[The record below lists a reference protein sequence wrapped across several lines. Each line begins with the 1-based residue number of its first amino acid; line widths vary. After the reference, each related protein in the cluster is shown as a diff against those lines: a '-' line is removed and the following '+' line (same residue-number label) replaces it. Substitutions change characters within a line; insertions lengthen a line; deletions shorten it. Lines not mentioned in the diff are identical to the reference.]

1 MALMVPLVES
11 VVRRELTAHRGL
23 SLGVVTAVATNSSG
37 DGSHHLDVN
46 VRLHGGDLELQHVPV
61 AVSRPGWSAVPRVD
75 DLVVVGFV
83 DGDPN
88 GGIVLGVLHHA
99 DAPSPQAAADEVVD
113 AVPDEG
119 GDARRLAIVLP
130 NGNEVVIAD
139 EQVTV
144 TMGGTSLVIASD
156 GDVTVEAR
164 GDVTLKATGALTLE
178 GGTGATLKGP
188 TVDVEASGAA
198 KLKGATTT
206 VAGTISFGAG

>member
-1 MALMVPLVES
+1 MAMMVPLVEA

-37 DGSHHLDVN
+37 DGTHHLDAS

-61 AVSRPGWSAVPRVD
+61 AVARPGWSTVPRVD

-83 DGDPN
+83 DGDAN
-88 GGIVLGVLHHA
+88 GGIILGVLHHA
-99 DAPSPQAAADEVVD
+99 DAPSPTAAADEVVY
-113 AVPDEG
+113 AVPDSG
-119 GDARRLAIVLP
+119 GDARRLALLLP
-130 NGNEVVIAD
+130 NGNEVVVAD

-144 TMGGTSLVIASD
+144 SMGGTSLVVSSG
-156 GDVTVEAR
+156 GDVTIDAQ
-164 GDVTLKATGALTLE
+164 GDVSIVAAGALSLE
-178 GGTGATLKGP
+178 GGSGASLKGP

-206 VAGTISFGAG
+206 VAGAISFSAG